1 MAGDSPYN
9 GINLT
14 HGVRFN
20 FYELEQQNI
29 RKAAVAVS
37 VAGSSTFD
45 HYWEDGPELSGWGD
59 AIAKYPDGTP
69 AVVQGNVGSGWVILA
84 GIHPEAPED
93 WRSGMNFNTPAS
105 VDNEYAAALI
115 EAALNRTR
123 LGARCTRTRGL
134 ARQCRARHDA
144 AVRRRALV
152 RVPWQGRRRAADS
165 RLACAGGA
173 PRFGHHRHS

>member
-1 MAGDSPYN
+1 
-9 GINLT
+9 
-14 HGVRFN
+14 
-20 FYELEQQNI
+20 
-29 RKAAVAVS
+29 VAVS

-123 LGARCTRTRGL
+123 LA
-134 ARQCRARHDA
+134 H
-144 AVRRRALV
+144 
-152 RVPWQGRRRAADS
+152 
-165 RLACAGGA
+165 
-173 PRFGHHRHS
+173 F